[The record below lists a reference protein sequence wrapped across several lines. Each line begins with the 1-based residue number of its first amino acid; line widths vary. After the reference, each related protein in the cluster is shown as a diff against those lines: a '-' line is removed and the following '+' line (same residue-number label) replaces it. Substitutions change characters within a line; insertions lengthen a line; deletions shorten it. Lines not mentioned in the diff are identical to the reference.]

1 MTDSKGML
9 HSANLPSVRVRV
21 YFGVMLTLAALVA
34 GGSSGAATTKAS
46 ASASAFGVRVILPGK
61 GTATAGGIS
70 APPQAAASL
79 VGWTHSSGAVSVDEI
94 FAGTQATS
102 SGGRGDARALTSV
115 SAVTLFGGEITASSV
130 NVRASAHAT
139 SSVAGGGL
147 ADSSVS
153 GLTVL
158 GAAVSPGVNARV
170 PLGDWGYAVVLEQAV
185 VKQNTQTRRG
195 QRDFVSGLHVHLT
208 APHGGLPAGT
218 EIFVGYAE
226 AAASAPKQLSAPS
239 PPPSP
244 TPTPT
249 LPPPSHSGPPPVVQ
263 PPPSGVRPQLTAGG
277 YAFPVYGPSS
287 FSDDFGAPR
296 ADTVWHHGNDIFAPR
311 GAPILAV
318 AEGALSLVGWNTIGG
333 NRFWLRDMQGNEFYY
348 AHLSAFSPV
357 ARDGAHVRAGDVIG
371 FVGNTGDAEGTP
383 PHLHF
388 EVHPVDLLW
397 KGYDGVVDP
406 YPFLLAWR
414 KQTDLA
420 ISVSGWTAPSGR
432 AKAPPAVLLEAEDI
446 STMSGL
452 DAGEFST
459 LLEFGPLFGEGP
471 TGPTI
476 VEAKPGFS
484 D

>member
-1 MTDSKGML
+1 MTDSKVML
-9 HSANLPSVRVRV
+9 HGANLPSVRVRV
-21 YFGVMLTLAALVA
+21 FLGVMLALAALAA
-34 GGSSGAATTKAS
+34 GGSSGAAIGNPT
-46 ASASAFGVRVILPGK
+46 ASASAFGVRVIVPGK
-61 GTATAGGIS
+61 GTSTAGAIS
-70 APPQAAASL
+70 SPPQAASSL
-79 VGWTHSSGAVSVDEI
+79 LSWTRASGAVAVGEI
-94 FAGTQATS
+94 SAGTQATS
-102 SGGRGDARALTSV
+102 SGGRGVARALTSV
-115 SAVTLFGGEITASSV
+115 SSVSLFEGEITASSV
-130 NVRASAHAT
+130 DVRANAHASAT
-139 SSVAGGGL
+139 TAGASL

-153 GLTVL
+153 GLTIL

-185 VKQNTQTRRG
+185 VRQNTDTRRG
-195 QRDFVSGLHVHLT
+195 QRGFVSGLHVRLT
-208 APHGGLPAGT
+208 AAHGGLPAGT

-226 AAASAPKQLSAPS
+226 AAASAPKQVSAPS
-239 PPPSP
+239 PPPLP
-244 TPTPT
+244 TPAPTP
-249 LPPPSHSGPPPVVQ
+249 PPPSESAPPPIVQ
-263 PPPSGVRPQLTAGG
+263 PPPSGIRPRLTAGG
-277 YAFPVYGPSS
+277 YVFPVYGPAS

-318 AEGALSLVGWNTIGG
+318 ADGTLFLVGWNTVGG
-333 NRFWLRDMQGNEFYY
+333 NRFWLRDLQGNEFYY
-348 AHLSAFSPV
+348 AHLSAFSPL
-357 ARDGAHVRAGDVIG
+357 AQDGVHVSAGDVIG
-371 FVGNTGDAEGTP
+371 FAGNTGDAEGTP
-383 PHLHF
+383 THLHF

-406 YPFLLAWR
+406 YPYLLAWR

-452 DAGEFST
+452 DPGEFST

-471 TGPTI
+471 PGPKI
-476 VEAKPGFS
+476 VEAQPGFS

>member
-1 MTDSKGML
+1 MTDSNVTVHG
-9 HSANLPSVRVRV
+9 ANLPSVRVRV
-21 YFGVMLTLAALVA
+21 FCGVMLVLAALAA
-34 GGSSGAATTKAS
+34 GGSSGAATTKAA
-46 ASASAFGVRVILPGK
+46 ASASAFGVRVIVPGT
-61 GTATAGGIS
+61 GTVTAGGIS
-70 APPQAAASL
+70 SPPQAAASL
-79 VGWTHSSGAVSVDEI
+79 VGWAHSSGAVSVGEI
-94 FAGTQATS
+94 AAGTEVTTA
-102 SGGRGDARALTSV
+102 GARGVARALTSV
-115 SAVTLFGGEITASSV
+115 SSVTLFGGEITASSV
-130 NVRASAHAT
+130 DVRANAHAT
-139 SSVAGGGL
+139 SSVAGGSL
-147 ADSSVS
+147 ADSAVS
-153 GLTVL
+153 GLTIL

-185 VKQNTQTRRG
+185 VMQNTNTHRG

-208 APHGGLPAGT
+208 AAHGGLPAGT

-226 AAASAPKQLSAPS
+226 AAASAPKQVSAPS
-239 PPPSP
+239 PPPLTTPSP
-244 TPTPT
+244 PP
-249 LPPPSHSGPPPVVQ
+249 PPPSKSGPPPIVQ
-263 PPPSGVRPQLTAGG
+263 PPPSGIRPQLTAGG
-277 YAFPVYGPSS
+277 YVYPVYGPSS

-296 ADTVWHHGNDIFAPR
+296 ADTVWHHGNDIFAPP

-318 AEGALSLVGWNTIGG
+318 AEGTLFLVGWNTVGG
-333 NRFWLRDMQGNEFYY
+333 NRFWLRDLQGNEFYY
-348 AHLSAFSPV
+348 AHLSAFSPL
-357 ARDGAHVRAGDVIG
+357 ARDGAHVQAGDVIG

-383 PHLHF
+383 THLHF

-406 YPFLLAWR
+406 YPYLLAWR

-420 ISVSGWTAPSGR
+420 ISVSGWKPPNGR

-452 DAGEFST
+452 DPGEFST

-471 TGPTI
+471 PGPEI